1 MTTTTPPRQPFWGK
15 YRAQVASNADPYQ
28 IGRLTLSIPDV
39 LGKNISGWALPAFPL
54 AAAGAAPGSGIG
66 LFLIPPKDAWVWAEF
81 EHGDPDKPIWTG
93 CFFPPDPAAVAA
105 AVAALAPLQG
115 VDPAKAVLK
124 VGKWIVTL
132 EDSKL
137 SIAHLAQVVPRTRV
151 EIDGT
156 SIKLSTEPTPG
167 AGPPT
172 CATVELSGSRVTID
186 GSLIQVS

>member
-15 YRAQVASNADPYQ
+15 YRAQVDSNADPYQ

-39 LGKNISGWALPAFPL
+39 LGKRISGWAMPAFPL
-54 AAAGAAPGSGIG
+54 AAGGAAPGSGIG

-93 CFFPPDPAAVAA
+93 CFFPADPAAVAA
-105 AVAALAPLQG
+105 AAVALAPLAG
-115 VDPAKAVLK
+115 VDPAKGVLK

-132 EDSKL
+132 DGDKL
-137 SIAHLAQVVPRTRV
+137 SIAHLAAAVPRTRV

-156 SIKLSTEPTPG
+156 HIKLTTEAAPG
-167 AGPPT
+167 VGPPM
-172 CATVELSGSRVTID
+172 CAAAELSGSRVTID
-186 GSLIQVS
+186 GKLIQVG